1 MITKNKIDKNKNKS
15 KSREVGN
22 NTVLPTPNQLKE
34 QIPVKEMGAKTPVIA
49 KSIIK
54 EILNG
59 NDDRL
64 LLIVGPCS
72 IHDPEATMEYAW
84 RLNKVRK
91 AVEDKIVIVMRTYFE
106 KPRSTVGWKGL
117 LYDPDMDGSNDLTKG
132 LITARKLLVAINEMG
147 MPCATEI
154 LDPLTLPYIGDL
166 LSYVSI
172 GARTSESQIHRQAI
186 SGTDIP
192 AGIKNSTDG
201 SITNAINAVISV
213 AESHNMISISSDG
226 QAIVANT
233 DGNDSAHV
241 ILRGGNDGPNYSS
254 ESINRA
260 SLLADKSMVNNSV
273 IVDCSHQN
281 SQKKY
286 KRQLMVA
293 DEIAK
298 NRKNGKIKGLK
309 GLMLESN
316 LNEGNQIITKENLR
330 YGVSVTDGCL
340 NWEDT
345 ENLIYNIYNQ
355 S

>member
-1 MITKNKIDKNKNKS
+1 MITKKELEKIAHKEIENPS
-15 KSREVGN
+15 
-22 NTVLPTPNQLKE
+22 VLPTPNQLKKLV
-34 QIPVKEMGAKTPVIA
+34 PVKEMGIKTPIIGKSVIR
-49 KSIIK
+49 

-72 IHDPEATMEYAW
+72 IHDPEAALEYAW
-84 RLNKVRK
+84 RLNKLRK

-117 LYDPDMDGSNDLTKG
+117 LYDPDLDGSNDMVKG

-154 LDPLTLPYIGDL
+154 LDPLILPYIGDL

-186 SGTDIP
+186 SGVDIP

-201 SITNAINAVISV
+201 NITNAINAIVSIS
-213 AESHNMISISSDG
+213 EGHNMISVSQDG
-226 QAIVANT
+226 NVVMAQT
-233 DGNDSAHV
+233 EGNDSAHV
-241 ILRGGNDGPNYSS
+241 ILRGGSDGPNYSS

-260 SLLADKSMVNNSV
+260 SILGEKSMVNSSV

-293 DEIAK
+293 NEIIENWK
-298 NRKNGKIKGLK
+298 KGITSGLK
-309 GLMLESN
+309 GIMLESN
-316 LNEGNQIITKENLR
+316 LNEGNQIINKNKLK
-330 YGVSVTDGCL
+330 YGISITDECL

-345 ENLIYNIYNQ
+345 EKLICNIYNR
-355 S
+355 